1 MASVPVSLPNFA
13 PVNFKFYVME
23 VKTQERSGQRYVDI
37 LSNGGFKAFFGD
49 ESNKEAVMELLN
61 TLLPE
66 HRQIRD
72 IDYRPTEVQGPVIG
86 HSKEFKFDFICSDAS
101 GAKFIVET
109 QRYREKSWFKR
120 CVSYASRAYDR
131 QNKTGFDYDVP
142 PVYLIGL
149 MGVDIDHPD
158 EVYWKDK
165 YISEYTFR
173 EKECH
178 DLLDETI
185 VIIFAELTR
194 FHKTED
200 ECVTLQDKLLYL
212 LKNSGKMRTP
222 PKWGDEKP
230 CKDLLDAFE
239 IGDFSRTK
247 REQYDKDMYD
257 EKRRNGELAAA
268 RNDGRAEGLEQG
280 HAEGREEKQKEIA
293 MKFLQM
299 GLSVEQV
306 MQGTGLTKEQV
317 EQLRKQ

>member
-1 MASVPVSLPNFA
+1 
-13 PVNFKFYVME
+13 ME
-23 VKTQERSGQRYVDI
+23 EKQGEQMYVDI

-49 ESNKEAVMELLN
+49 EDNKVAVMGLLN

-66 HRQIRD
+66 HRQIKE
-72 IDYRPTEVQGPVIG
+72 IFYRPTEHQGPVIG
-86 HSKEFKFDFICSDAS
+86 HSKEFRYDFMCCDAS

-120 CVSYASRAYDR
+120 CVSYASRAYDG
-131 QNKTGFDYDVP
+131 QNKTGFDYDVA

-158 EVYWKDK
+158 KEFWKER

-173 EKECH
+173 EKQCH

-194 FHKTED
+194 FHKAED
-200 ECVTLQDKLLYL
+200 ECVTTEDRLLYL
-212 LKNSGKMRTP
+212 LKNSGKMKNP
-222 PKWGDEKP
+222 PKWGEEKP
-230 CKDLLDAFE
+230 CKDLLDALE
-239 IGDFSRTK
+239 IGSFSQTK

-268 RNDGRAEGLEQG
+268 REDGKAKGRAEGRAEGMSEGIAKGRTEGRAEG
-280 HAEGREEKQKEIA
+280 HAEAQAEIA
-293 MKFLQM
+293 RKMKAA
-299 GLSVEQV
+299 GLAVEQII
-306 MQGTGLTKEQV
+306 QFTGLDMETV
-317 EQLRKQ
+317 ESL